1 MSVSLRSR
9 LRLVALPATLAFASA
24 ASVSLTFLTSA
35 TAYAAA
41 TVDQP
46 APAFSAATADGKS
59 VDLNGLRG
67 KTVVLEWTNNECP
80 FVPKHYES
88 GNMQRLQQ
96 EASTAGVVWLQ
107 VLSSAPGKQ
116 GYADGPTALRLNSA
130 RSAVPSAVI
139 LDPQGKL
146 GRLYGA
152 QTTPHLFVI
161 DAKGTL
167 VYKGGIDSIA
177 SADKADIVRAEP
189 YVANALAALAAGR
202 KIAASNTRPYGCSI
216 KYE

>member
-1 MSVSLRSR
+1 MSLRHIVLLST
-9 LRLVALPATLAFASA
+9 ALLFAPLGIAAPA
-24 ASVSLTFLTSA
+24 
-35 TAYAAA
+35 
-41 TVDQP
+41 VDQA
-46 APAFSAATADGKS
+46 APDFNAVSASGKKIS
-59 VDLNGLRG
+59 LESLRG
-67 KTVVLEWTNNECP
+67 KTVVLEWSNNECP
-80 FVPKHYES
+80 FVRKHYDS

-96 EASTAGVVWLQ
+96 DATAAGVVWLQ

-130 RSAVPSAVI
+130 RSAVPSDVV
-139 LDPQGKL
+139 LDPSGSL

-152 QTTPHLFVI
+152 QTTPHIFII

-177 SADKADIVRAEP
+177 TADKADIAQAEP
-189 YVANALAALAAGR
+189 YVREALDALAKGK
-202 KIAASNTRPYGCSI
+202 KIANNSTRPYGCSI